1 MTSPVPN
8 EFRCD
13 GRFYA
18 LFNLPS
24 NATED
29 DIRRAPPLHKSLHAE
44 RNGFITRLY
53 RAAYK
58 RVAMGVHPDRHANGN
73 KLCCR
78 LYLRRRD
85 NRGIGRHLQED
96 RYACG
101 LGPLLRRWICLHSA
115 GRRRCRRRGLLHQ
128 RDGGLA

>member
-29 DIRRAPPLHKSLHAE
+29 DIRRAPPPPP
-44 RNGFITRLY
+44 
-53 RAAYK
+53 AA
-58 RVAMGVHPDRHANGN
+58 ATLPF
-73 KLCCR
+73 
-78 LYLRRRD
+78 
-85 NRGIGRHLQED
+85 
-96 RYACG
+96 
-101 LGPLLRRWICLHSA
+101 
-115 GRRRCRRRGLLHQ
+115 
-128 RDGGLA
+128 